1 MVSVSDDGIRG
12 SARISTEAGGQ
23 QLARLL
29 DAAIEKTTNYS
40 KLVPSWAT
48 SPMTVLGEQ
57 LDPNVDIEDDDK
69 LTVKFR
75 TKQMWHKKIITIFRW
90 TTGSPHVFI
99 SVTAHPRGATSRKS
113 FDFKLPVSVAEAGQ
127 LPAKIREYMATK
139 NVFQS
144 APKSALTT
152 ITVDVGYIK
161 RSFEV
166 RDAVAFKKHLLQY
179 LKGN

>member
-1 MVSVSDDGIRG
+1 
-12 SARISTEAGGQ
+12 
-23 QLARLL
+23 
-29 DAAIEKTTNYS
+29 
-40 KLVPSWAT
+40 
-48 SPMTVLGEQ
+48 MTAQ
-57 LDPNVDIEDDDK
+57 
-69 LTVKFR
+69 
-75 TKQMWHKKIITIFRW
+75 
-90 TTGSPHVFI
+90 
-99 SVTAHPRGATSRKS
+99 PRGATSRRS

-127 LPAKIREYMATK
+127 LPAKIREYMAAK

-152 ITVDVGYIK
+152 VIVDVGDVK